1 MIVTFRQP
9 LPLLDNDILR
19 TFIAIAETGNFSTAA
34 EVVFRTPS
42 AVSMQIKKLEEQLKA
57 TLFLRDA
64 RSVTL
69 TPQGEM
75 LLTYARRMIALS
87 NEAVSR
93 FVMPELSGVVR
104 LGAPEDI
111 GERGVLPNILRRFA
125 EVFPGIMV
133 NVTIDGS
140 GQLLRRLDAGQLDIV
155 LTNGDPSVADP
166 RGELLVLEKLV
177 WVGAKCGNAYLKEP
191 LPLSIW
197 EEGCFWRTSA
207 LEALAKAGRNYRVAY
222 MSGRTMAQR
231 AAISADLAISPL
243 PQSYAQGDLTILG
256 ESEGLPEIGEFAVRL
271 VTVEKPSRPVAVVAE
286 SIRNAYRDRANALS
300 VAA

>member
-1 MIVTFRQP
+1 MTMTFRQP

-34 EVVFRTPS
+34 EAVFRTPS

-64 RSVTL
+64 RSVSL

-75 LLTYARRMIALS
+75 LLSYARRMVALS

-111 GERGVLPNILRRFA
+111 GDRGVLPGILRRFA
-125 EVFPGIMV
+125 DVFPAIMV

-140 GQLLRRLDAGQLDIV
+140 NQLVRRLDAGQLDLALV
-155 LTNGDPSVADP
+155 NSAPTNNDT
-166 RGELLVLEKLV
+166 RGEVLAREKLV
-177 WVGAKCGNAYLKEP
+177 WVGAKCGTAYLREP
-191 LPLSIW
+191 LPISIW
-197 EEGCFWRTSA
+197 EEGCIWRTNALRA
-207 LEALAKAGRNYRVAY
+207 LETSGRNYRVAY
-222 MSGRTMAQR
+222 MSGRSMAQR
-231 AAISADLAISPL
+231 AALVADLAIAPL
-243 PQSYAQGDLTILG
+243 AKSYVQSDLTILG
-256 ESEGLPEIGEFAVRL
+256 EKEGLPDIGEFDIRL
-271 VTVEKPSRPVAVVAE
+271 ITVDKPSRPVAVVAE
-286 SIRNAYRDRANALS
+286 SIRNAYFDGSA
-300 VAA
+300 